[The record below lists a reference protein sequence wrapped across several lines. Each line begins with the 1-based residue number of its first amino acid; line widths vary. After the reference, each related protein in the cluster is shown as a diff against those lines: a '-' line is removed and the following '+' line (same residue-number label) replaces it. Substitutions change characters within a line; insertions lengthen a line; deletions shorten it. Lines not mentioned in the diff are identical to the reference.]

1 MTNKY
6 IDLAERIWRT
16 DNGRTSYASVGMVLE
31 WLDRHPDQVPGR
43 TITES
48 EFNAAVAMHES
59 NRLTHAEQVALILRR
74 FGITVVPDP
83 EPTNAEKLRADI
95 DAFYGQSVAELADGH
110 GLEHFLSKRGWTKA
124 GGDDE

>member
-16 DNGRTSYASVGMVLE
+16 DNWRTSYASVGMVLE

-59 NRLTHAEQVALILRR
+59 NRLPGRSQTGR
-74 FGITVVPDP
+74 
-83 EPTNAEKLRADI
+83 
-95 DAFYGQSVAELADGH
+95 
-110 GLEHFLSKRGWTKA
+110 
-124 GGDDE
+124 